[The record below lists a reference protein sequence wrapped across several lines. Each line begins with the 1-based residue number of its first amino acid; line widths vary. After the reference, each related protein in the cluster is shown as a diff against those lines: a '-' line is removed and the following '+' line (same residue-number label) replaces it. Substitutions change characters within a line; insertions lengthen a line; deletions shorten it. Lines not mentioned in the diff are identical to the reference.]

1 MKKVE
6 SVLNGF
12 LGCAKARSLNA
23 FPQILFGL
31 LFLILPKIFI
41 IQGGE
46 GGASASHPRVETLS
60 RRLDSSNLTIQKKV
74 PGEIYT
80 SLMTDRWIDGPGKYL
95 P

>member
-12 LGCAKARSLNA
+12 LGCGKARSLNA

-41 IQGGE
+41 IRRGE
-46 GGASASHPRVETLS
+46 GGASASYPRVETLS
-60 RRLDSSNLTIQKKV
+60 KRLVHLNLT
-74 PGEIYT
+74 
-80 SLMTDRWIDGPGKYL
+80 L
-95 P
+95 PFMI